1 MLHANL
7 MLTSTNSS
15 FPLFPQDC
23 IGSYTL
29 IPYVVTATGRVLCG
43 DAGLLRGLADGL
55 VQAGVGSE
63 ALLTPL
69 VGRLA
74 RLLEATPTDS
84 W

>member
-1 MLHANL
+1 M
-7 MLTSTNSS
+7 
-15 FPLFPQDC
+15 
-23 IGSYTL
+23 
-29 IPYVVTATGRVLCG
+29 VTATGRVLCG

-55 VQAGVGSE
+55 LQAGVGTE